1 LFIFLGSSKF
11 TNQEISMHYL
21 VSVDHN
27 SMTVYLTRS
36 DCEGS
41 NAVDVT
47 DNMLWND
54 NEEGEDITSECG
66 EGTDCEGGDND
77 TDW

>member
-1 LFIFLGSSKF
+1 MGSSKF
-11 TNQEISMHYL
+11 VNQEISMHYL

-27 SMTVYLTRS
+27 GMAVYLTRS
-36 DCEGS
+36 DCEGP

-54 NEEGEDITSECG
+54 NQEDGDVRSERG

>member
-1 LFIFLGSSKF
+1 VWIITAWQCISSEV
-11 TNQEISMHYL
+11 TG
-21 VSVDHN
+21 
-27 SMTVYLTRS
+27 

-41 NAVDVT
+41 NAVDMT

-54 NEEGEDITSECG
+54 NQEDEHVRSECG
-66 EGTDCEGGDND
+66 EGTDCDGGDND